1 MSASFQRE
9 NVEPGEGDVGGDGE
23 AEEGP
28 DGEEHAVGGDEG
40 EEEDAQWGENQRAV
54 HHEKRIHKCKIGKP
68 PQMLY
73 LDLQDLV
80 DDWLL
85 IWKGYVKKESPPKS
99 GQIRNSF
106 LNM

>member
-1 MSASFQRE
+1 MIEFDKSKKRSDDVVNKCRLLFRE
-9 NVEPGEGDVGGDGE
+9 RAVEPGEGDVGGDGE

-40 EEEDAQWGENQRAV
+40 EEEDAKRGENQRAV

-73 LDLQDLV
+73 LDLQYLV
-80 DDWLL
+80 DDC
-85 IWKGYVKKESPPKS
+85 
-99 GQIRNSF
+99 
-106 LNM
+106 

>member
-40 EEEDAQWGENQRAV
+40 EEEDAKRGENQRAV
-54 HHEKRIHKCKIGKP
+54 HHEKGIHKCKIGKP
-68 PQMLY
+68 PFKFKIFITIIDIGGLHDKQLS
-73 LDLQDLV
+73 
-80 DDWLL
+80 
-85 IWKGYVKKESPPKS
+85 K
-99 GQIRNSF
+99 
-106 LNM
+106 

>member
-1 MSASFQRE
+1 MIEFDKSKKRSDDVVKKCRLLFRE
-9 NVEPGEGDVGGDGE
+9 RAVEPGEGDVGGDGE

-40 EEEDAQWGENQRAV
+40 EEEDAQRGENQRAV

-73 LDLQDLV
+73 LDLQYLV
-80 DDWLL
+80 DD
-85 IWKGYVKKESPPKS
+85 
-99 GQIRNSF
+99 
-106 LNM
+106 